1 MRFRFFPFGVRWSRR
16 TARSLPAP
24 GHPASA
30 LLRPRHPRQEVGS
43 PMRFLA
49 PRVSGA
55 LFLRWRRRPRG
66 SFAVDFFRLA
76 YRARTQAVIATSPE
90 PSKSRRRP
98 WDSSVPFAVLL
109 PPAGDGIF
117 QCLAPTC
124 RFATRR
130 REFHRRGVHLIGR
143 PRSVA
148 AAPGVWPRGRTVP
161 CHLPAPL

>member
-1 MRFRFFPFGVRWSRR
+1 
-16 TARSLPAP
+16 
-24 GHPASA
+24 
-30 LLRPRHPRQEVGS
+30 
-43 PMRFLA
+43 MRFLA

-109 PPAGDGIF
+109 PPAGDDAF
-117 QCLAPTC
+117 Q
-124 RFATRR
+124 
-130 REFHRRGVHLIGR
+130 R
-143 PRSVA
+143 PSHPHAVSPRA
-148 AAPGVWPRGRTVP
+148 AASFIVAEST
-161 CHLPAPL
+161 

>member
-1 MRFRFFPFGVRWSRR
+1 
-16 TARSLPAP
+16 
-24 GHPASA
+24 
-30 LLRPRHPRQEVGS
+30 
-43 PMRFLA
+43 MRFLA

-55 LFLRWRRRPRG
+55 FICVRWRRRPRG

-76 YRARTQAVIATSPE
+76 YRARAQAVIATWPE

-98 WDSSVPFAVLL
+98 WDSPDPFAVLF
-109 PPAGDGIF
+109 PPAGDDAF
-117 QCLAPTC
+117 QRLAPTC

-130 REFHRRGVHLIGR
+130 REFHLRGVHRCYGE

-161 CHLPAPL
+161 CDLPAPL